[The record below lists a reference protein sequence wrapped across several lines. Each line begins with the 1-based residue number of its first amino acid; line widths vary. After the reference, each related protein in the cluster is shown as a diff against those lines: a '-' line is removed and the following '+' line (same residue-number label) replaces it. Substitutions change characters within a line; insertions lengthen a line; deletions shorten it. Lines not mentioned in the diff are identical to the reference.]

1 MKRLIAAVLFAVLA
15 VPAFA
20 SDRPEE
26 DGMKSTWATDHNFIA
41 PPQ

>member
-1 MKRLIAAVLFAVLA
+1 MKRLIVAVLFAVLA

-20 SDRPEE
+20 SDRAEE
-26 DGMKSTWATDHNFIA
+26 EGMKSAWATDHNFIA